1 MTNFIVIEKDS
12 LEKSIVN
19 SNQIT
24 LTEASIVH
32 TKMHRDD
39 VEEFI
44 RDGNNLLLKLKNGEV
59 IVIENFF
66 TAYDEVISD
75 LVFEEDGCVLYWF
88 DGVSDFKGIPG
99 LEVLLP
105 EAGSQLVSLLPWL
118 AGLGAVGGVI
128 AATHNDDDNSP
139 STPNGTNSI
148 QVTSSGL
155 ITGKTENIPD
165 GSKVNVTITGEDKD
179 GNLISREIETT
190 VNPDGS
196 YTVEVPNDF
205 ADGDLKVESEVVDQ
219 NGNVVKAEDNL
230 SGQDGL
236 DRVDGTITV
245 DVDNTGHI
253 TGGTTDVAPG
263 SEVILTI
270 TGQDQA
276 GNPLEQQVTATVQ
289 PDGSYTAEVPAGFAD
304 GELTVE
310 AETVDRNGTPLNA
323 EDNLSG
329 QDGLDRVDGTIT
341 VDVDNTGH
349 ITGGTTDV
357 APGSEVILTITG
369 QDQAGNPLE
378 QQVTATV
385 QPDGSYTAE
394 VPAGFADGELTVEAE
409 TVDRNGTPLNAE
421 DSLVKTDH
429 DNDPSTPD
437 QGGLDRVDGT
447 ITVDVDNTGHITGGT
462 TDVAPGS
469 EVILTITG
477 QDQAGNPLE
486 QQVTATVQP
495 DGSYTAEVPAGFADG
510 ELTVDAETVD
520 RNGTP
525 IAAEDS
531 LVKADHDNDPSTPD
545 QGGLDRVDGSITV
558 DVDNTGHITGGTI
571 DVAPGSEVIL
581 TITGQDSAGNPLEQQ
596 VTATVQ
602 PDGSYTAEV
611 PAGFADGELTVEAE
625 TVDRNGTPLNAEDNL
640 SGQDGLDRVDGTI
653 TVDVDNTGHITGG
666 TTDVAPGSE
675 VILTITGQ
683 DQAGNPLE
691 QQVTATVQP
700 DGSYTAEVPAGFAD
714 GELTVEAETVDRN
727 GTPLNAEDSL
737 VKTDHD
743 NDPSTPDQGGL
754 DRVDGTITVDVDNTG
769 HITGGT
775 TDVAPGSEVILTIT
789 GQDQAGNPLEQQV
802 TATVQPDGSYTA
814 EVPAGFA
821 DGELTV
827 EAETVDRNGTP
838 LNAEDSLVKTDHD
851 NDPSTPDQGGL
862 DRVDGTITVD
872 VDNTG
877 HITGGTTDVAPGSEV
892 ILTITGQDQAGNP
905 LEQQVTATVQPD
917 GSYTAE
923 VPAGFA
929 DGELTVDAETVDR
942 NGTPIAAEDSL
953 VKADHDNDP
962 STPDQGGLDRVDGTI
977 SVDVDNQ
984 GHITGG
990 TIDVAP
996 GSEVILTITGQD
1008 QAGNPLEQQVT
1019 ATVQPDGSYTAE
1031 VPAGFADGELTV
1043 EAETVDRNGTPIAA
1057 EDSLVK
1063 TDHDNDPSTPDQ
1075 GGLDRVD
1082 GSITVDVDN
1091 TGHITGGTTDV
1102 APGSEVIL
1110 TITGQDQAGN
1120 PLEQQV
1126 TATVQADGSYT
1137 AEVPAGFADGELTVE
1152 AETVDRNGTP
1162 IAAEDS
1168 LVKTDHDNDP
1178 STPDQGGLDRVD
1190 GTITVDVDNTGHITG
1205 GTTDVAPGSEVIL
1218 TITGQDQAG
1227 NPLEQQVTA
1236 TVQPDGSYTAEVPAG
1251 FADGELTVE
1260 AETVD
1265 RNGTPV
1271 NAEDSLVKTDHD
1283 NDPSTPDQG
1292 GLDRVDG
1299 TITVDVDNTGHITG
1313 GTTDVA
1319 PGSEVILTITGQ
1331 DQAGNPL
1338 EQQVTATV
1346 QPDGSYTAEVPAG
1359 FADGELTVEAETVD
1373 RNGTPVNA
1381 EDNLSGQDGLD
1392 RVDGTIT
1399 VDVDNTGHIT
1409 GGTSDVAP
1417 GSEVILTI
1425 TGQDQ
1430 AGNPLE
1436 QQVTATVQPDG
1447 SYTAEVPAGFADG
1460 ELTVEAE
1467 TVDRNGTPLNAEDNL
1482 SGQGGLDRVDGTITV
1497 DVDNTGHITGG
1508 TTDVAPGS
1516 EVILTITGQDQAGN
1530 PLEQQVTAT
1539 VNPDGS
1545 YTAEVPA
1552 GFADGELTVEAETV
1566 DRNGTPLNAE
1576 DSLLKTDHDN
1586 DPSTPD
1592 QGGLDRVDGTITVDV
1607 DNTGHI
1613 TGGTTDVAPG
1623 SEVILTITGQ
1633 DQAGNP
1639 LEQQVTATVQPDG
1652 SYTAEV
1658 PAGFA
1663 DGELTVEAE
1672 TVDRNGTPLNA
1683 EDSLVKTDHDNDP
1696 STPDQGGLDRVD
1708 GTITVDVDNTGHITG
1723 GTTDVAPGSEVILTI
1738 TGQDQA
1744 GNPLEQQVTATVQ
1757 PDGSYTAEVP
1767 AGFADGELTVE
1778 AETVDRNGTPLNAED
1793 SLVKTDHDND
1803 PSTPDQGGLDRV
1815 DGTIT
1820 VDVDNTGHI
1829 TGGTTDVAPGSEVI
1843 LTITGQDQAGN
1854 PLEQQVTATV
1864 QPDGSYTAE
1873 VPAGFADGE
1882 LTVEAET
1889 VDRNGTPLNAE
1900 DNLSGQDGLD
1910 RVDGTIT
1917 VDVDNTGH
1925 ITGGTTDVA
1934 PGSEVILTITGQD
1947 QSGNPLEQQ
1956 VTATVQPDGSYT
1968 AEVPAG
1974 FADGELTVEAETVD
1988 RNGTPLNAED
1998 SLVKTDH
2005 DNDPSTPDQGGLDR
2019 VDGTITVDVDNTG
2032 HITGGTTDVAP
2043 GSEVILTITGQ
2054 DQSGNPLEQQVTATV
2069 QPDGSYTAEV
2079 PAGFADGELT
2089 VEAETV
2095 DRNGTPLN
2103 AEDSLV
2109 KTDHDNDPSTPDQ
2122 GGLDRVDGSISV
2134 DINDADSTK
2143 ITGSTEDV
2151 APNSKV
2157 TLEITSIDENGE
2169 TLTFTEE
2176 VFTNADGEYSYTLT
2190 TAQGNATEIVAT
2202 VEDRNGTEL
2211 QDNDQLEAVIK
2222 AEPTADVNNGD
2233 NNVVGSS
2240 GNDVLAGDT
2249 GGLKTNFVAGQD
2261 YNVSVVLDLS
2271 GSMLWAMNGTSNPPA
2286 GESRLAIAIKGL
2298 KAFIQQM
2305 TDHDGVINLQIAS
2318 FSANGSVGNGYNQVF
2333 LNVSSDNINQIF
2345 TYLDSL
2351 QAGGGTYPE
2360 GGFNKAVDWFD
2371 DISTADFENQT
2382 YYLTDGEPNSSQST
2396 LDNAFAPLAE
2406 QSKVFAVG
2414 VSSSISDSTVSR
2426 YDNTDVNGNKLSG
2439 DWSGTNHGEAKA
2451 IADADKLIAYLIGG
2465 SENFIPADVGD
2476 DTVKGGAG
2484 DDVLFGDAINT
2495 DHLTW
2500 TGYDPLQY
2508 PKYSGYSKLIAYLK
2522 AEVTNGAEPTQQDI
2536 YDYVKDNFHDF
2547 VAADAADPATK
2558 GGNDTIYGGAGN
2570 DIIIAG
2576 AGNDVIYGGS
2586 GNDIISTG
2594 RGDDTII
2601 YDLLNAA
2608 DATGG
2613 NGTDTWVDYE
2623 ANDKIEFGSDFF

>member
-196 YTVEVPNDF
+196 YTVEVP
-205 ADGDLKVESEVVDQ
+205 
-219 NGNVVKAEDNL
+219 
-230 SGQDGL
+230 
-236 DRVDGTITV
+236 
-245 DVDNTGHI
+245 
-253 TGGTTDVAPG
+253 
-263 SEVILTI
+263 
-270 TGQDQA
+270 
-276 GNPLEQQVTATVQ
+276 
-289 PDGSYTAEVPAGFAD
+289 
-304 GELTVE
+304 
-310 AETVDRNGTPLNA
+310 
-323 EDNLSG
+323 
-329 QDGLDRVDGTIT
+329 
-341 VDVDNTGH
+341 
-349 ITGGTTDV
+349 
-357 APGSEVILTITG
+357 
-369 QDQAGNPLE
+369 
-378 QQVTATV
+378 
-385 QPDGSYTAE
+385 
-394 VPAGFADGELTVEAE
+394 
-409 TVDRNGTPLNAE
+409 
-421 DSLVKTDH
+421 
-429 DNDPSTPD
+429 
-437 QGGLDRVDGT
+437 
-447 ITVDVDNTGHITGGT
+447 
-462 TDVAPGS
+462 
-469 EVILTITG
+469 
-477 QDQAGNPLE
+477 
-486 QQVTATVQP
+486 
-495 DGSYTAEVPAGFADG
+495 
-510 ELTVDAETVD
+510 
-520 RNGTP
+520 
-525 IAAEDS
+525 
-531 LVKADHDNDPSTPD
+531 
-545 QGGLDRVDGSITV
+545 
-558 DVDNTGHITGGTI
+558 
-571 DVAPGSEVIL
+571 
-581 TITGQDSAGNPLEQQ
+581 
-596 VTATVQ
+596 
-602 PDGSYTAEV
+602 
-611 PAGFADGELTVEAE
+611 
-625 TVDRNGTPLNAEDNL
+625 
-640 SGQDGLDRVDGTI
+640 
-653 TVDVDNTGHITGG
+653 
-666 TTDVAPGSE
+666 
-675 VILTITGQ
+675 
-683 DQAGNPLE
+683 
-691 QQVTATVQP
+691 
-700 DGSYTAEVPAGFAD
+700 
-714 GELTVEAETVDRN
+714 
-727 GTPLNAEDSL
+727 
-737 VKTDHD
+737 
-743 NDPSTPDQGGL
+743 
-754 DRVDGTITVDVDNTG
+754 
-769 HITGGT
+769 
-775 TDVAPGSEVILTIT
+775 
-789 GQDQAGNPLEQQV
+789 
-802 TATVQPDGSYTA
+802 
-814 EVPAGFA
+814 
-821 DGELTV
+821 
-827 EAETVDRNGTP
+827 
-838 LNAEDSLVKTDHD
+838 
-851 NDPSTPDQGGL
+851 
-862 DRVDGTITVD
+862 
-872 VDNTG
+872 
-877 HITGGTTDVAPGSEV
+877 
-892 ILTITGQDQAGNP
+892 
-905 LEQQVTATVQPD
+905 
-917 GSYTAE
+917 
-923 VPAGFA
+923 
-929 DGELTVDAETVDR
+929 
-942 NGTPIAAEDSL
+942 
-953 VKADHDNDP
+953 
-962 STPDQGGLDRVDGTI
+962 
-977 SVDVDNQ
+977 
-984 GHITGG
+984 
-990 TIDVAP
+990 
-996 GSEVILTITGQD
+996 
-1008 QAGNPLEQQVT
+1008 
-1019 ATVQPDGSYTAE
+1019 
-1031 VPAGFADGELTV
+1031 AGFADGELTV

-1057 EDSLVK
+1057 EDSLV
-1063 TDHDNDPSTPDQ
+1063 
-1075 GGLDRVD
+1075 
-1082 GSITVDVDN
+1082 
-1091 TGHITGGTTDV
+1091 
-1102 APGSEVIL
+1102 
-1110 TITGQDQAGN
+1110 
-1120 PLEQQV
+1120 
-1126 TATVQADGSYT
+1126 
-1137 AEVPAGFADGELTVE
+1137 
-1152 AETVDRNGTP
+1152 
-1162 IAAEDS
+1162 
-1168 LVKTDHDNDP
+1168 
-1178 STPDQGGLDRVD
+1178 
-1190 GTITVDVDNTGHITG
+1190 
-1205 GTTDVAPGSEVIL
+1205 
-1218 TITGQDQAG
+1218 
-1227 NPLEQQVTA
+1227 
-1236 TVQPDGSYTAEVPAG
+1236 
-1251 FADGELTVE
+1251 
-1260 AETVD
+1260 
-1265 RNGTPV
+1265 
-1271 NAEDSLVKTDHD
+1271 
-1283 NDPSTPDQG
+1283 
-1292 GLDRVDG
+1292 
-1299 TITVDVDNTGHITG
+1299 
-1313 GTTDVA
+1313 
-1319 PGSEVILTITGQ
+1319 
-1331 DQAGNPL
+1331 
-1338 EQQVTATV
+1338 
-1346 QPDGSYTAEVPAG
+1346 
-1359 FADGELTVEAETVD
+1359 
-1373 RNGTPVNA
+1373 
-1381 EDNLSGQDGLD
+1381 
-1392 RVDGTIT
+1392 
-1399 VDVDNTGHIT
+1399 
-1409 GGTSDVAP
+1409 
-1417 GSEVILTI
+1417 
-1425 TGQDQ
+1425 
-1430 AGNPLE
+1430 
-1436 QQVTATVQPDG
+1436 
-1447 SYTAEVPAGFADG
+1447 
-1460 ELTVEAE
+1460 
-1467 TVDRNGTPLNAEDNL
+1467 
-1482 SGQGGLDRVDGTITV
+1482 
-1497 DVDNTGHITGG
+1497 
-1508 TTDVAPGS
+1508 
-1516 EVILTITGQDQAGN
+1516 
-1530 PLEQQVTAT
+1530 
-1539 VNPDGS
+1539 
-1545 YTAEVPA
+1545 
-1552 GFADGELTVEAETV
+1552 
-1566 DRNGTPLNAE
+1566 
-1576 DSLLKTDHDN
+1576 KTDHDN

-2623 ANDKIEFGSDFF
+2623 ANDKIEFGSDFFEGLLADKSNLGDYITVVDDGNGNATVQVDRDGSAGTHNMSDLLIIENQAGLTLQDLLNNNQIIIG

>member
-88 DGVSDFKGIPG
+88 DGISDFKGIPG

-118 AGLGAVGGVI
+118 AGLGVVGGVI
-128 AATHNDDDNSP
+128 AATHDDDNSQ
-139 STPNGTNSI
+139 STPDGTNSI
-148 QVTSSGL
+148 QVSSDGL
-155 ITGKTENIPD
+155 ITGNTENIPD
-165 GSKVNVTITGEDKD
+165 GSKVNVTITGKDKD
-179 GNLISREIETT
+179 GNVISQEIETT

-196 YTVEVPNDF
+196 YTAEVPNDF

-230 SGQDGL
+230 SGQGGL

-245 DVDNTGHI
+245 DVDNQGHI

-310 AETVDRNGTPLNA
+310 AETVDRNGTPVNA
-323 EDNLSG
+323 EDSLVKTDHDNDPSTPDQG
-329 QDGLDRVDGTIT
+329 GLDRVDGTIT
-341 VDVDNTGH
+341 VDVDNQGH

-409 TVDRNGTPLNAE
+409 TVDRNGTPVNAE

-429 DNDPSTPD
+429 DNDPSTLD

-447 ITVDVDNTGHITGGT
+447 ITVDVDN
-462 TDVAPGS
+462 
-469 EVILTITG
+469 
-477 QDQAGNPLE
+477 Q
-486 QQVTATVQP
+486 
-495 DGSYTAEVPAGFADG
+495 
-510 ELTVDAETVD
+510 
-520 RNGTP
+520 
-525 IAAEDS
+525 
-531 LVKADHDNDPSTPD
+531 
-545 QGGLDRVDGSITV
+545 
-558 DVDNTGHITGGTI
+558 
-571 DVAPGSEVIL
+571 
-581 TITGQDSAGNPLEQQ
+581 
-596 VTATVQ
+596 
-602 PDGSYTAEV
+602 
-611 PAGFADGELTVEAE
+611 
-625 TVDRNGTPLNAEDNL
+625 
-640 SGQDGLDRVDGTI
+640 
-653 TVDVDNTGHITGG
+653 GHITGG

-727 GTPLNAEDSL
+727 GTPVN
-737 VKTDHD
+737 
-743 NDPSTPDQGGL
+743 
-754 DRVDGTITVDVDNTG
+754 
-769 HITGGT
+769 
-775 TDVAPGSEVILTIT
+775 
-789 GQDQAGNPLEQQV
+789 
-802 TATVQPDGSYTA
+802 
-814 EVPAGFA
+814 
-821 DGELTV
+821 
-827 EAETVDRNGTP
+827 
-838 LNAEDSLVKTDHD
+838 
-851 NDPSTPDQGGL
+851 
-862 DRVDGTITVD
+862 
-872 VDNTG
+872 
-877 HITGGTTDVAPGSEV
+877 
-892 ILTITGQDQAGNP
+892 
-905 LEQQVTATVQPD
+905 
-917 GSYTAE
+917 
-923 VPAGFA
+923 
-929 DGELTVDAETVDR
+929 
-942 NGTPIAAEDSL
+942 
-953 VKADHDNDP
+953 
-962 STPDQGGLDRVDGTI
+962 
-977 SVDVDNQ
+977 
-984 GHITGG
+984 
-990 TIDVAP
+990 
-996 GSEVILTITGQD
+996 
-1008 QAGNPLEQQVT
+1008 
-1019 ATVQPDGSYTAE
+1019 
-1031 VPAGFADGELTV
+1031 
-1043 EAETVDRNGTPIAA
+1043 A

-1091 TGHITGGTTDV
+1091 QGHITGGTTDV
-1102 APGSEVIL
+1102 
-1110 TITGQDQAGN
+1110 T
-1120 PLEQQV
+1120 
-1126 TATVQADGSYT
+1126 
-1137 AEVPAGFADGELTVE
+1137 
-1152 AETVDRNGTP
+1152 
-1162 IAAEDS
+1162 
-1168 LVKTDHDNDP
+1168 
-1178 STPDQGGLDRVD
+1178 
-1190 GTITVDVDNTGHITG
+1190 
-1205 GTTDVAPGSEVIL
+1205 PGSEVIL

-1346 QPDGSYTAEVPAG
+1346 NPDGSYTAEVPAG
-1359 FADGELTVEAETVD
+1359 FADGELTVKAETVD

-1381 EDNLSGQDGLD
+1381 EDSLVKTDHDNDPSTPDQGGLD

-1399 VDVDNTGHIT
+1399 VDVDNQGHIT
-1409 GGTSDVAP
+1409 GGTTDVAP

-1436 QQVTATVQPDG
+1436 QQVTATVNPDG

-1460 ELTVEAE
+1460 ELTVKAE
-1467 TVDRNGTPLNAEDNL
+1467 TVDRNGTPVNAEDSLVKTDHDNDP
-1482 SGQGGLDRVDGTITV
+1482 STPDQGGLDRVDGTITV

-1552 GFADGELTVEAETV
+1552 GFADGELTVKAETV
-1566 DRNGTPLNAE
+1566 DRNGTPVNAE
-1576 DSLLKTDHDN
+1576 DSLVKTDHDN

-1639 LEQQVTATVQPDG
+1639 LEQQVTATVNPDG

-1663 DGELTVEAE
+1663 DGELTVKAE
-1672 TVDRNGTPLNA
+1672 TVDRNGTPVNAEDSLVKTDHDNDPSTPDQGGLDRVDGTITVDVDNQGHITGGTTDVAPGSEVILTITGQDQAGNPLEQQVTATVNPDGSYTAEVPAGFADGELTVKAETVDRNGTPVNDEDSLVKTDHDNDPSTLDQGGLDRVDGTITVDVDNTGHITGGTTDVAPGSEVILTITGQDQAGNPLEQQVTATVNPDGSYTAEVPAGFADGELTVKAETVDRNGTPVNAEDSLVKTDHDNDPSTPDQGGLDRVDGTITVDVDNTGHITGGTTDVAPGSEVILTITGQDQAGNPLEQQVTATVNPDGSYTAEVPAGFADGELTVKAETVDRNGTPVNAEDSLVKTDHDNDPSTPDQGGLDRVDGTITVDVDNTGHITGGTTDVAPGSEVILTITGQDQAGNPLEQQVTATVNPDGSYTAEVPAGFADGELTVKAETVDRNGTPVNAEDSLVKTDHDNDPSTPDQGGLDRVDGTITVDVDNTGHITGGTTDVAPGSEVILTITGQDQAGNPLEQQVTATVNPDGSYTAEVPAGFADGELTVKAETVDRNGTPVNAEDSLVKTDHDNDPSTPDQGGLDRVDGTITVDVDNTGHITGGTTDVAPGSEVILTITGQDQAGNPLEQQVTATVNPDGSYTAEVPAGFADGELTVKAETVDRNGTPVNA

-1767 AGFADGELTVE
+1767 AGFADGELVVK
-1778 AETVDRNGTPLNAED
+1778 ADTVDRNGTPVNAED
-1793 SLVKTDHDND
+1793 SLVKTDHDNNPD
-1803 PSTPDQGGLDRV
+1803 TPDQGGLDRV

-1820 VDVDNTGHI
+1820 VDVDTQGHI
-1829 TGGTTDVAPGSEVI
+1829 TGGTTDVAPGSQVT
-1843 LTITGQDQAGN
+1843 LTIQGYNENGEPIQIQR
-1854 PLEQQVTATV
+1854 PV
-1864 QPDGSYTAE
+1864 QTDADGHYQYDLTPTDGIIPASDGSQIS
-1873 VPAGFADGE
+1873 V
-1882 LTVEAET
+1882 VAET
-1889 VDRNGTPLNAE
+1889 NDRNGHVLNA
-1900 DNLSGQDGLD
+1900 QD
-1910 RVDGTIT
+1910 
-1917 VDVDNTGH
+1917 
-1925 ITGGTTDVA
+1925 
-1934 PGSEVILTITGQD
+1934 S
-1947 QSGNPLEQQ
+1947 
-1956 VTATVQPDGSYT
+1956 
-1968 AEVPAG
+1968 
-1974 FADGELTVEAETVD
+1974 
-1988 RNGTPLNAED
+1988 
-1998 SLVKTDH
+1998 
-2005 DNDPSTPDQGGLDR
+2005 
-2019 VDGTITVDVDNTG
+2019 
-2032 HITGGTTDVAP
+2032 
-2043 GSEVILTITGQ
+2043 
-2054 DQSGNPLEQQVTATV
+2054 
-2069 QPDGSYTAEV
+2069 
-2079 PAGFADGELT
+2079 
-2089 VEAETV
+2089 
-2095 DRNGTPLN
+2095 
-2103 AEDSLV
+2103 
-2109 KTDHDNDPSTPDQ
+2109 
-2122 GGLDRVDGSISV
+2122 
-2134 DINDADSTK
+2134 
-2143 ITGSTEDV
+2143 
-2151 APNSKV
+2151 
-2157 TLEITSIDENGE
+2157 
-2169 TLTFTEE
+2169 
-2176 VFTNADGEYSYTLT
+2176 
-2190 TAQGNATEIVAT
+2190 EIVDPVVKGDSST
-2202 VEDRNGTEL
+2202 GVTNG
-2211 QDNDQLEAVIK
+2211 
-2222 AEPTADVNNGD
+2222 GD
-2233 NNVVGSS
+2233 SVTGTS
-2240 GNDVLAGDT
+2240 GDDLLAGDV

-2261 YNVSVVLDLS
+2261 YNISVVLDLS

-2333 LNVSSDNINQIF
+2333 LNVSKDNINEIF

-2351 QAGGGTYPE
+2351 KAGGGTYPE
-2360 GGFNKAVDWFD
+2360 QGFNKAVDWFD

-2414 VSSSISDSTVSR
+2414 VSSSISDATVSR
-2426 YDNTDVNGNKLSG
+2426 YDNTDVNGNKLPG

-2465 SENFIPADVGD
+2465 SENFTPADVGG

-2484 DDVLFGDAINT
+2484 DDILFGDAINT
-2495 DHLTW
+2495 DQLTW

-2522 AEVTNGAEPTQQDI
+2522 AEVTSGAEPSQQDI
-2536 YDYVKDNFHDF
+2536 YDYIKENFRDF
-2547 VAADAADPATK
+2547 IAADAADPATK

-2623 ANDKIEFGSDFF
+2623 ANDKIEFGSDFFEGLLADKSNLGDYITVVDDGNGNATVQVDRDGSAGTHNMSDLLIIENQAGLTLQDLLNNNQIIIG

>member
-329 QDGLDRVDGTIT
+329 QD
-341 VDVDNTGH
+341 
-349 ITGGTTDV
+349 
-357 APGSEVILTITG
+357 
-369 QDQAGNPLE
+369 
-378 QQVTATV
+378 
-385 QPDGSYTAE
+385 
-394 VPAGFADGELTVEAE
+394 
-409 TVDRNGTPLNAE
+409 
-421 DSLVKTDH
+421 
-429 DNDPSTPD
+429 
-437 QGGLDRVDGT
+437 
-447 ITVDVDNTGHITGGT
+447 
-462 TDVAPGS
+462 
-469 EVILTITG
+469 
-477 QDQAGNPLE
+477 
-486 QQVTATVQP
+486 
-495 DGSYTAEVPAGFADG
+495 
-510 ELTVDAETVD
+510 
-520 RNGTP
+520 
-525 IAAEDS
+525 
-531 LVKADHDNDPSTPD
+531 
-545 QGGLDRVDGSITV
+545 
-558 DVDNTGHITGGTI
+558 
-571 DVAPGSEVIL
+571 
-581 TITGQDSAGNPLEQQ
+581 
-596 VTATVQ
+596 
-602 PDGSYTAEV
+602 
-611 PAGFADGELTVEAE
+611 
-625 TVDRNGTPLNAEDNL
+625 
-640 SGQDGLDRVDGTI
+640 
-653 TVDVDNTGHITGG
+653 
-666 TTDVAPGSE
+666 
-675 VILTITGQ
+675 
-683 DQAGNPLE
+683 
-691 QQVTATVQP
+691 
-700 DGSYTAEVPAGFAD
+700 
-714 GELTVEAETVDRN
+714 
-727 GTPLNAEDSL
+727 
-737 VKTDHD
+737 
-743 NDPSTPDQGGL
+743 GL

-1988 RNGTPLNAED
+1988 RNG
-1998 SLVKTDH
+1998 
-2005 DNDPSTPDQGGLDR
+2005 
-2019 VDGTITVDVDNTG
+2019 
-2032 HITGGTTDVAP
+2032 
-2043 GSEVILTITGQ
+2043 
-2054 DQSGNPLEQQVTATV
+2054 
-2069 QPDGSYTAEV
+2069 
-2079 PAGFADGELT
+2079 
-2089 VEAETV
+2089 
-2095 DRNGTPLN
+2095 
-2103 AEDSLV
+2103 
-2109 KTDHDNDPSTPDQ
+2109 
-2122 GGLDRVDGSISV
+2122 
-2134 DINDADSTK
+2134 
-2143 ITGSTEDV
+2143 
-2151 APNSKV
+2151 
-2157 TLEITSIDENGE
+2157 
-2169 TLTFTEE
+2169 
-2176 VFTNADGEYSYTLT
+2176 
-2190 TAQGNATEIVAT
+2190 
-2202 VEDRNGTEL
+2202 
-2211 QDNDQLEAVIK
+2211 
-2222 AEPTADVNNGD
+2222 
-2233 NNVVGSS
+2233 
-2240 GNDVLAGDT
+2240 
-2249 GGLKTNFVAGQD
+2249 
-2261 YNVSVVLDLS
+2261 
-2271 GSMLWAMNGTSNPPA
+2271 
-2286 GESRLAIAIKGL
+2286 
-2298 KAFIQQM
+2298 
-2305 TDHDGVINLQIAS
+2305 
-2318 FSANGSVGNGYNQVF
+2318 
-2333 LNVSSDNINQIF
+2333 
-2345 TYLDSL
+2345 
-2351 QAGGGTYPE
+2351 
-2360 GGFNKAVDWFD
+2360 
-2371 DISTADFENQT
+2371 
-2382 YYLTDGEPNSSQST
+2382 
-2396 LDNAFAPLAE
+2396 
-2406 QSKVFAVG
+2406 
-2414 VSSSISDSTVSR
+2414 
-2426 YDNTDVNGNKLSG
+2426 
-2439 DWSGTNHGEAKA
+2439 
-2451 IADADKLIAYLIGG
+2451 
-2465 SENFIPADVGD
+2465 
-2476 DTVKGGAG
+2476 
-2484 DDVLFGDAINT
+2484 
-2495 DHLTW
+2495 
-2500 TGYDPLQY
+2500 
-2508 PKYSGYSKLIAYLK
+2508 
-2522 AEVTNGAEPTQQDI
+2522 
-2536 YDYVKDNFHDF
+2536 
-2547 VAADAADPATK
+2547 
-2558 GGNDTIYGGAGN
+2558 
-2570 DIIIAG
+2570 
-2576 AGNDVIYGGS
+2576 
-2586 GNDIISTG
+2586 
-2594 RGDDTII
+2594 
-2601 YDLLNAA
+2601 
-2608 DATGG
+2608 
-2613 NGTDTWVDYE
+2613 
-2623 ANDKIEFGSDFF
+2623 